1 MHGFGFAVGR
11 IHCDSPASTPF
22 RLSASCRQGAELDWK
37 EVQGAEPHQ
46 YLRSPTAITGTAFS
60 SNDFLGEH
68 APGGPDQT
76 FLSPFHA
83 NLPKLEIPETMGQE
97 GQELVDA
104 CGPSP
109 LASCGQFASA
119 SSLCSLWLGFEAEV
133 LLQNQTC
140 LCPHLAR
147 TVLLGLSCPDIF
159 CVFKAFA

>member
-1 MHGFGFAVGR
+1 MGLDLQLVV
-11 IHCDSPASTPF
+11 STVTLLPLPHLGSQHHVDKALNLIGKKF
-22 RLSASCRQGAELDWK
+22 KEL
-37 EVQGAEPHQ
+37 
-46 YLRSPTAITGTAFS
+46 
-60 SNDFLGEH
+60 
-68 APGGPDQT
+68 
-76 FLSPFHA
+76 

-104 CGPSP
+104 CDPSP